1 MSITKKTS
9 ADGRCLF
16 CILLEFEQRRAGGDD
31 AARDD
36 MELWQVVGVGHDDGA
51 LGGEPGG
58 ADGVEIHVQQGVPA
72 LTACP
77 SLTSEVKLLPRRAMV
92 SIPMWIS
99 SSMPSVLSNPTA
111 WRVGTMEVTF
121 PSKGA

>member
-36 MELWQVVGVGHDDGA
+36 MELWQVVGVGHNDGA

-58 ADGVEIHVQQGVPA
+58 ADGVEVHVQQGRPGFDG
-72 LTACP
+72 
-77 SLTSEVKLLPRRAMV
+77 
-92 SIPMWIS
+92 
-99 SSMPSVLSNPTA
+99 LS
-111 WRVGTMEVTF
+111 F
-121 PSKGA
+121 PDQRGEAAAPQGDGVYPDVDE